1 MKVARG
7 ILLAS
12 LLTAFAGIG
21 LGLFLALTGQLGADR
36 SPPTWLAGI
45 LLAAQLL
52 VVAAAVWIA
61 RGEEGEGRSS

>member
-21 LGLFLALTGQLGADR
+21 FGLLLALTGHLGADR
-36 SPPTWLAGI
+36 SPPTWLAGSM
-45 LLAAQLL
+45 LAAQLL

-61 RGEEGEGRSS
+61 RADEDEGRRS

>member
-12 LLTAFAGIG
+12 LLTAFAGIAI
-21 LGLFLALTGQLGADR
+21 GLFLALTGQLGADR

-61 RGEEGEGRSS
+61 RSPSSQES

>member
-12 LLTAFAGIG
+12 LLTAFAGIAI
-21 LGLFLALTGQLGADR
+21 GLFLALTGQLGDDR

-61 RGEEGEGRSS
+61 RAEEDEGRRS